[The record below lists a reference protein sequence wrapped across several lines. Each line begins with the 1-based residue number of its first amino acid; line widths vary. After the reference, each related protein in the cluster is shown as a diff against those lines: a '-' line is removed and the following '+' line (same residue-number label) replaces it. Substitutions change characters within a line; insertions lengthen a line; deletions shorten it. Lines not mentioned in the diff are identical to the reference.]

1 MCMAKVKSQ
10 SKKEKKKRKKKK
22 SLLGRIL
29 TIAFPL
35 LFLGA
40 LGWGTYRYLHPL
52 VLKGDYYV
60 TELKEP
66 FDTYGNVK
74 SMFFHPLDSIVL
86 EGTVDTSKL
95 GTFEVSYL
103 FEEGRYPFTVEVS
116 DNKGPTLTLNDVVV
130 DINTPIT
137 AEDFIT
143 EIGDASNYSFRM
155 DGQTDPGSSG
165 TFQVTIT
172 ARDAY
177 NNVTTKKAQ
186 LIRKADKT
194 APSLEGFDEKIVM
207 LQGDVYAPRS
217 YIINDDLDKDP
228 KVYID
233 SSQLDIST
241 PGTYNVQYTT
251 SDRSGNQRSYH
262 QTVVV
267 QSNPDFGKPICYLTF
282 DDGPSEL
289 TPQILEVLNQYN
301 VKGTF
306 FVSGL
311 NEKYFNYI
319 NTIKQD
325 GHAIGLHSYT
335 DNYPVVY
342 ASEEAYF
349 DDLQKISDL
358 VTKQTGN
365 KVDILR
371 FPGGSS
377 NAMAST
383 YSQGLMN
390 TLIKDIALKGYSYFD
405 WNVDSADDSG
415 PVVDVETIVAS
426 ACRGIGLDNV
436 VILMHDAVGK
446 ENTVQALPQ
455 IIQAYQS
462 QGYVFRGLTRTS
474 VPVHHFLS

>member
-1 MCMAKVKSQ
+1 MAKTKSQ
-10 SKKEKKKRKKKK
+10 PKKGKKRRKKKK

-35 LFLGA
+35 VLLAG

-52 VLKGDYYV
+52 TLKGDYYV

-74 SMFFHPLDSIVL
+74 SMFFHPLDSIIL
-86 EGTVDTSKL
+86 EGSVDTSEL
-95 GTFEVSYL
+95 GKVEVSYL
-103 FEEGRYPFTVEVS
+103 FEEGRYPFIVEVK
-116 DNKGPTLTLNDVVV
+116 DTKGPNLALTDIVV
-130 DINTPIT
+130 DVNTPVT

-143 EIGDASNYSFRM
+143 EIGDASDYSFRM
-155 DGQTDPGSSG
+155 DGQTEPGSVG
-165 TFQVTIT
+165 TFPITIT

-177 NNVTTKKAQ
+177 NNVTTKTAQ
-186 LIRKADKT
+186 LIRKTDKT

-217 YIINDDLDKDP
+217 YLIKDDLDKDP

-241 PGTYNVQYTT
+241 PGTYHVQYTT

-262 QTVVV
+262 QTVIV
-267 QSNPDFGKPICYLTF
+267 QQNPDFGKPICYLTF

-289 TPQILEVLNQYN
+289 TPQILEILDQYN

-306 FVSGL
+306 FVTGL
-311 NEKYFNYI
+311 NEKCFNYI
-319 NTIKQD
+319 NTIKQN

-335 DNYPVVY
+335 DNYPIVY

-358 VTKQTGN
+358 VVKQTGN

-390 TLIKDIALKGYSYFD
+390 TLIKEIALKGYSYFD

-415 PVVDVETIVAS
+415 PIVDVETIVAS

-436 VILMHDAVGK
+436 VIRMHDTTGK
-446 ENTVQALPQ
+446 ENTIQALPQ
-455 IIQAYQS
+455 IIQAYQN

-474 VPVHHFLS
+474 VPVHHFIS